1 MLACFSAE
9 RDIVHEQV
17 WSSAANSINS
27 EDYLIFN
34 DSMVETRD
42 HDAAVKCLKFFRVLF
57 EVAQQDLLLAPN
69 LWAGL
74 IREHRLSRFKFYKL
88 LRELD

>member
-1 MLACFSAE
+1 MAECESVCVRERERENVREREDNLACACFSAE

-27 EDYLIFN
+27 EDYLIFS

-42 HDAAVKCLKFFRVLF
+42 HDAAVKCLKFFKVF
-57 EVAQQDLLLAPN
+57 
-69 LWAGL
+69 
-74 IREHRLSRFKFYKL
+74 F
-88 LRELD
+88 